1 MSDARNRVV
10 REARRFWGLEE
21 HRRVDWDAVER
32 GVFARIE
39 DEHRADRQSLE
50 ARKGRGWKAMATAL
64 AAAAAL
70 AALGRMQKPR
80 PLDADRA
87 TPDDEGG
94 GIVAIE
100 GPGDAMVDGH
110 PASVGMTLRLGDV
123 IETHG
128 VEVTL
133 GRPGKLIFVVERDS
147 SATVTHVRGALV
159 VALVGGAI
167 EAQVVPV
174 AQGEAFAV
182 DVGRSRIAVHGT
194 HLRVART
201 SERVVVDL
209 NDGVVSVGEAPRVGP
224 TLGALVTAPAHAE
237 FTDSDA
243 QGTLRVT
250 HDPSSVRPPAQLSP
264 TAVKTTPAG
273 EGPATNASPA
283 VTKVGTATVLAGPQ
297 HAEPHPPA
305 NALVSNL
312 PVPVVPPADP
322 NAHAVIA
329 GAVHACMAER
339 LHAEDVTI
347 VVSTTLNLE
356 LRDDGSVRSARFDP
370 PVAPDVNACVAK
382 SIYKTRFTHGGA
394 GDDSRLVQELSA
406 PPRERPLAADRVSS
420 VMAWVSR
427 APMSPNWTPIPT
439 WDRVQRTTEGSAN
452 GVLCPGMRT

>member
-1 MSDARNRVV
+1 
-10 REARRFWGLEE
+10 
-21 HRRVDWDAVER
+21 
-32 GVFARIE
+32 
-39 DEHRADRQSLE
+39 
-50 ARKGRGWKAMATAL
+50 
-64 AAAAAL
+64 
-70 AALGRMQKPR
+70 
-80 PLDADRA
+80 
-87 TPDDEGG
+87 
-94 GIVAIE
+94 
-100 GPGDAMVDGH
+100 
-110 PASVGMTLRLGDV
+110 MTLRLGDV

-250 HDPSSVRPPAQLSP
+250 HDPSSVRPPAELSP

-312 PVPVVPPADP
+312 PMPVVPPADP

-394 GDDSRLVQELSA
+394 VTI
-406 PPRERPLAADRVSS
+406 PVSFK
-420 VMAWVSR
+420 
-427 APMSPNWTPIPT
+427 N
-439 WDRVQRTTEGSAN
+439 
-452 GVLCPGMRT
+452 